1 MDLFII
7 YLSTKFV
14 HSMKNGQVGKAEKSS
29 SPLGGRALTVEVCS
43 LSAVL
48 SLFSFLSFLYFMY
61 VFKGSFI
68 HIRVLWAG
76 RMITAIVDK
85 ACYT

>member
-7 YLSTKFV
+7 YLSTEFV

-29 SPLGGRALTVEVCS
+29 SPLGRRALTVEVCS

-48 SLFSFLSFLYFMY
+48 SLSFLSFLYFMY